1 MCLLTDSGKSFG
13 EIALISEDSVRNA
26 TVIADEETD
35 LLVIHRDLF
44 NRSMKVNHPAP
55 PSFECMSVELVFSL
69 SLRVLMMTDPDHLT
83 LLWVE
88 LHLP

>member
-1 MCLLTDSGKSFG
+1 MSGKQCRPWSDAAFAASDHGLCCLLKLVFRVNTVFIFTDSGKSFG

-44 NRSMKVNHPAP
+44 NRSMKV
-55 PSFECMSVELVFSL
+55 SYLKKKKK
-69 SLRVLMMTDPDHLT
+69 
-83 LLWVE
+83 
-88 LHLP
+88 